1 MDEVTKVLEYSLTK
15 YFNGLSQ
22 KGYVSYNSV
31 FNLILL
37 SFLDKLLSDFK
48 DYIEQQDYDI
58 IIKTIQQLE
67 QKECTIDYSKCTD
80 TFFMKDNVY

>member
-1 MDEVTKVLEYSLTK
+1 MDEVTKVLEQSLTK
-15 YFNGLSQ
+15 YFNDLSQ

>member
-1 MDEVTKVLEYSLTK
+1 MDEVTKVLEIALTK
-15 YFNGLSQ
+15 YFNNLSQ

-37 SFLDKLLSDFK
+37 SFLDKLLLDFK

-58 IIKTIQQLE
+58 IIKTVQQLE

>member
-1 MDEVTKVLEYSLTK
+1 MDEVTKVLEKALTK
-15 YFNGLSQ
+15 YFNNLAQ

-31 FNLILL
+31 LNLTLL

-58 IIKTIQQLE
+58 IIKTVQQLE